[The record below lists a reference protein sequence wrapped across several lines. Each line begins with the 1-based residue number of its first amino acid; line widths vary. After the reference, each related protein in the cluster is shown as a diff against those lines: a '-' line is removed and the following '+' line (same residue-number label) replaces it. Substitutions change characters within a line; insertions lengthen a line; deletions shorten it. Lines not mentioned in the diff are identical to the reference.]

1 MKKKHFSK
9 NLIQGSFLKNFSRL
23 AIPNLLSTFLASGI
37 VIFDLWY
44 IGMIGKDAL
53 AGVAFI
59 FPIYM
64 LASMLSSGAF
74 GGAISGAVA
83 RSIGE
88 QNIFKS
94 TCIFRSALII
104 ALIGSCIMLVL
115 YFVFLPSYNDQM
127 FLDLKSYS
135 FAVQYGNILLCGMV
149 LIWTFNVLMA
159 ITRGIGNTKIVA
171 ICWFMVLISQVF

>member
-1 MKKKHFSK
+1 MKEKHISK
-9 NLIQGSFLKNFSRL
+9 NLIQGSFLRNFSKL
-23 AIPNLLSTFLASGI
+23 AIPNLISTFLASGI

-104 ALIGSCIMLVL
+104 ALIGSCIMLTL
-115 YFVFLPSYNDQM
+115 YFVFFS
-127 FLDLKSYS
+127 
-135 FAVQYGNILLCGMV
+135 I
-149 LIWTFNVLMA
+149 I
-159 ITRGIGNTKIVA
+159 
-171 ICWFMVLISQVF
+171 

>member
-1 MKKKHFSK
+1 MKEKYVSK
-9 NLIQGSFLKNFSRL
+9 NLIQGSFLRNFSKL
-23 AIPNLLSTFLASGI
+23 AIPNLISTFLASGI

-88 QNIFKS
+88 QNIFK
-94 TCIFRSALII
+94 TCLFRIHRRKTSNH
-104 ALIGSCIMLVL
+104 CNV
-115 YFVFLPSYNDQM
+115 
-127 FLDLKSYS
+127 KS
-135 FAVQYGNILLCGMV
+135 
-149 LIWTFNVLMA
+149 
-159 ITRGIGNTKIVA
+159 
-171 ICWFMVLISQVF
+171 WFDV